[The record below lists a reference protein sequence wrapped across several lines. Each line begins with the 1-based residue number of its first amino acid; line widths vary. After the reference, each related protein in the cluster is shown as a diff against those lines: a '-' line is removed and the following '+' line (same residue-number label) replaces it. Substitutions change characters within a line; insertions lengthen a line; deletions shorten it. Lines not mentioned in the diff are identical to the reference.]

1 MNQRQPGP
9 PQPPRNVPL
18 TDDEDGRIE
27 LEQYLWRERRARVND
42 EQALEDMTRGTPRDV
57 PRATHLPIRHREPH
71 SGETLLLVGLLIGS
85 LIVIGVLL
93 AGMPAHLP
101 PTGCT
106 P

>member
-1 MNQRQPGP
+1 MRMRADVLCSCGCGQT
-9 PQPPRNVPL
+9 V
-18 TDDEDGRIE
+18 DEVLVGE
-27 LEQYLWRERRARVND
+27 AWREKRARVND